1 MDKKI
6 IAAGV
11 VAIAVLGGAGWYWW
25 YYTKTP
31 AYSLGIIKDSIQK
44 HDVNKFKQHVDL
56 DSFCPGVMMI

>member
-11 VAIAVLGGAGWYWW
+11 VAIAVLGGAGWYWG

-31 AYSLGIIKDSIQK
+31 AYSLGIIKDC
-44 HDVNKFKQHVDL
+44 HTEA
-56 DSFCPGVMMI
+56 